1 MKLNKLFTISLS
13 SLVIL
18 TSITGCNTKFQE
30 EKITKISDDFTD
42 YNKIFDEGMFYVKHD
57 DGTFEK
63 TYFGNASFDSGETN
77 ENSPNYEKVMWF
89 KADFSQIPILGSGD
103 ELLMYSS
110 TDFSEVFTL
119 ERFYDYGYSIGI
131 RNLETTESGRYALTF
146 SDDESYVYPDSDT
159 SELEKLKTKK
169 IVIDKLGGVQMLN
182 SAAATK
188 DKVNGN
194 SQDNESDE
202 VSYLTSAGTICG
214 LQQDKTYPVEIYEG
228 TIKHDYNLTADVRVL
243 GEFETYTIT
252 NYEYVADK
260 CIKIKLPED
269 WKSGYY
275 CINGIGM
282 FLYIN
287 DKDINK
293 DDYED
298 LLGYDTSKELFN
310 EAYVEEETDLFG
322 ETKTVT
328 NQVVSDGDVYVPYS
342 NGNTV
347 ANKNIYTTEYKYNYE
362 TPKNITVKVNNVT
375 YNKDITI
382 EMETPTGK
390 TYTLEYKDGVYQ
402 TVFKTDSSTLNG
414 VLKFKMYNVK
424 GDNVDISLAATD

>member
-18 TSITGCNTKFQE
+18 TSITGCNTNFQE

-77 ENSPNYEKVMWF
+77 ENSPDYEKVMWF
-89 KADFSQIPILGSGD
+89 KDDFGQIPILGSGD

-110 TDFSEVFTL
+110 TDFNEVFTL

-202 VSYLTSAGTICG
+202 VSYLTSAGTIGG

-287 DKDINK
+287 NNDINE
-293 DDYED
+293 DDYEN
-298 LLGYDTSKELFN
+298 LLNYDTSKELFN

-414 VLKFKMYNVK
+414 VLKFKMYNVE